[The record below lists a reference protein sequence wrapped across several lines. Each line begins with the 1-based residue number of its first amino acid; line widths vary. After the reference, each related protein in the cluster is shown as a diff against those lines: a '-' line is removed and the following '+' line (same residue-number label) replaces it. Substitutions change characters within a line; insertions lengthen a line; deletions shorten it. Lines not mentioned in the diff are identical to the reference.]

1 MSYTPVV
8 SKSLFIQ
15 DLSIQG
21 TNLGSSVKTEGSSN
35 LAQCRIL
42 TWGRKERTVLVTV
55 LETLFLLFQ
64 NGMYVLSLILSD

>member
-8 SKSLFIQ
+8 SKSQFIQ

-42 TWGRKERTVLVTV
+42 TWGKKERTVLITV
-55 LETLFLLFQ
+55 LETLILLFQ
-64 NGMYVLSLILSD
+64 IGMYVLSLILSD